1 MLPTIEYLLFSHTQ
15 HVKASQSLSSPIQ
28 WCDVEKRLK
37 HQIILRAVSCVQLA
51 SKLSS
56 HYHLVTLNRA
66 RSFLT
71 SCGFRYAANSIVQ
84 SEIRV
89 LKTLEYKVHQPTPL
103 EYIEVLLGSLV
114 HNTKS
119 IPAKHLHALSLKVLD
134 VFYLRR
140 RQIHAKL
147 EHLSAQGQN
156 QVENTTPSD
165 DATMVAVETDR
176 MMLASAII
184 TAAAFILG
192 QSQTKLV
199 SDKLSQITCI
209 VSEDII
215 TFASILLEE
224 VFTADSKLEVE
235 EA

>member
-1 MLPTIEYLLFSHTQ
+1 MK
-15 HVKASQSLSSPIQ
+15 VSQTSSSPIQ
-28 WCDVEKRLK
+28 WNDVEKRLK

-51 SKLSS
+51 SKLGS

-71 SCGFRYAANSIVQ
+71 SCGFRYAATSIVQ

-103 EYIEVLLGSLV
+103 EFVEVLLGSLV
-114 HNTKS
+114 HNNKS
-119 IPAKHLHALSLKVLD
+119 VPAKHLHALSLKVLD

-140 RQIHAKL
+140 RHIHSKL
-147 EHLSAQGQN
+147 EQLSSCE
-156 QVENTTPSD
+156 ENKTPPD
-165 DATMVAVETDR
+165 ITMAAVETDK
-176 MMLASAII
+176 MLLASAII

-192 QSQTKLV
+192 QSQTKLI
-199 SDKLSQITCI
+199 SSKLSQITCI

-224 VFTADSKLEVE
+224 VFMDDSKLEME
-235 EA
+235 TKAAA

>member
-1 MLPTIEYLLFSHTQ
+1 MKS
-15 HVKASQSLSSPIQ
+15 SQSSSSPIQ
-28 WCDVEKRLK
+28 WEDVEKRLK

-51 SKLSS
+51 SKLGS

-71 SCGFRYAANSIVQ
+71 SCGFRYAATSIVQ
-84 SEIRV
+84 SEVRV

-114 HNTKS
+114 HNSKTV
-119 IPAKHLHALSLKVLD
+119 PAKQLHALSLKILD
-134 VFYLRR
+134 LFYLRR
-140 RQIHAKL
+140 RQIHTKL
-147 EHLSAQGQN
+147 EHLSSSC
-156 QVENTTPSD
+156 EEKKTPPD
-165 DATMVAVETDR
+165 ITMAAVETDK
-176 MMLASAII
+176 MMLAAAII

-192 QSQTKLV
+192 QSQTKLI
-199 SDKLSQITCI
+199 SNKLSQITCI

-224 VFTADSKLEVE
+224 VFNDHSKLEE
-235 EA
+235 DA

>member
-1 MLPTIEYLLFSHTQ
+1 MQ
-15 HVKASQSLSSPIQ
+15 HVKASQTSSSPIQ
-28 WCDVEKRLK
+28 WSDVEKRLK

-89 LKTLEYKVHQPTPL
+89 LKTLEYKVHHPTPL

-114 HNTKS
+114 HNNQG
-119 IPAKHLHALSLKVLD
+119 IPAKPLHALSLKVLD
-134 VFYLRR
+134 VFYLQR
-140 RQIHAKL
+140 RQIHKKL
-147 EHLSAQGQN
+147 EQLSVQDGDKKMP
-156 QVENTTPSD
+156 PSD
-165 DATMVAVETDR
+165 NSNGCRAVVAVD
-176 MMLASAII
+176 MDKMLLASAII

-192 QSQTKLV
+192 QSQTKLI
-199 SDKLSQITCI
+199 SSKLSQITCI

-224 VFTADSKLEVE
+224 VFMDTSRLKA
-235 EA
+235 

>member
-1 MLPTIEYLLFSHTQ
+1 M
-15 HVKASQSLSSPIQ
+15 KASQSSSSPIQ
-28 WCDVEKRLK
+28 WDDVEKRLK

-51 SKLSS
+51 SKLGS

-71 SCGFRYAANSIVQ
+71 SCGFRYAATSIVQ
-84 SEIRV
+84 SEVRV

-114 HNTKS
+114 HNSKTV
-119 IPAKHLHALSLKVLD
+119 PAKQLHALSLKILD
-134 VFYLRR
+134 LFYLRR
-140 RQIHAKL
+140 QQIHTKL
-147 EHLSAQGQN
+147 EQLSSSC
-156 QVENTTPSD
+156 EEKTPPDTTM
-165 DATMVAVETDR
+165 AAVETDK
-176 MMLASAII
+176 MMLAAAII

-192 QSQTKLV
+192 QSQTKLI
-199 SDKLSQITCI
+199 SNKLSQITCI

-224 VFTADSKLEVE
+224 VFTDHSKLEE

>member
-1 MLPTIEYLLFSHTQ
+1 M
-15 HVKASQSLSSPIQ
+15 KASQTSSSPIQ
-28 WCDVEKRLK
+28 WNDVEKRLK

-51 SKLSS
+51 SKLGS

-71 SCGFRYAANSIVQ
+71 SCGFRYAATSIVQ

-103 EYIEVLLGSLV
+103 EFIEVLLGSLV
-114 HNTKS
+114 HNNKS
-119 IPAKHLHALSLKVLD
+119 VPAKHLHALSLKVLD

-140 RQIHAKL
+140 RQIHSKL
-147 EHLSAQGQN
+147 EQLSSSC
-156 QVENTTPSD
+156 EEKRTPPD
-165 DATMVAVETDR
+165 ITMAAVEADK
-176 MMLASAII
+176 MLLASAII

-192 QSQTKLV
+192 QSQTKLI
-199 SDKLSQITCI
+199 SSKLSQITCI

-224 VFTADSKLEVE
+224 VFMDDTKLEAE
-235 EA
+235 TEAAA

>member
-1 MLPTIEYLLFSHTQ
+1 MQ
-15 HVKASQSLSSPIQ
+15 HVTASKTSSSPIL
-28 WCDVEKRLK
+28 WSDVEKRLK

-66 RSFLT
+66 KSFLT
-71 SCGFRYAANSIVQ
+71 SCGFRYASTSIVQ

-114 HNTKS
+114 HNDKI
-119 IPAKHLHALSLKVLD
+119 IPAKHLHALALKVLD

-140 RQIHAKL
+140 REIHTKL
-147 EHLSAQGQN
+147 EKLSVHNA
-156 QVENTTPSD
+156 ERKD
-165 DATMVAVETDR
+165 VAMAAIETDK
-176 MMLASAII
+176 MLLAAAII
-184 TAAAFILG
+184 TAAGFVLG
-192 QSQTKLV
+192 QSQTKHIAGQ
-199 SDKLSQITCI
+199 LSQVTCI

-224 VFTADSKLEVE
+224 VFTDNSKQL
-235 EA
+235 